1 MPINDLSRVPRE
13 WPNRQYSES
22 QSVSGL
28 NWHFQISRHP
38 GKSAQTILL
47 IHGTGSS
54 THSWEK
60 IFPILAKDH
69 TVIAIDL
76 PGHGFTQG
84 AKKSNLHIDEIAKSL
99 LELLKTINFPKI
111 NVMIGH
117 SAGVNC
123 SLALSLLCQSPP
135 EIIIGLNPSFV
146 PPPSLYS
153 FFVGPLINPIV
164 TSGFIASFLANT
176 IPLTGMIDKL
186 LDSTNS
192 ILTEQ
197 QRVPY
202 RLLFKEQSHI
212 YGSMNFMAASNIP
225 ELLAKSTKLKS
236 NYIFLVSAQDPWVPQ
251 NALLPMIKKFFPTAK
266 TYIETGGHLFHE
278 ENTPRAIA
286 IIQESLASINKN
298 HSSEYA

>member
-13 WPNRQYSES
+13 WPNKQFSETK
-22 QSVSGL
+22 SVSGL
-28 NWHFQISRHP
+28 NWHFQISRNSSN
-38 GKSAQTILL
+38 SAQTILL

-60 IFPILAKDH
+60 IFPILAKQH
-69 TVIAIDL
+69 TVIAVDL

-99 LELLKTINFPKI
+99 LELLEAINLPTI

-123 SLALSLLCQSPP
+123 ALALSLLCPKPP
-135 EIIIGLNPSFV
+135 EAIIGLNPSFV

-192 ILTEQ
+192 ILTEK
-197 QRVPY
+197 QRIPY

-225 ELLAKSTKLKS
+225 ELLSQSTQLKT
-236 NYIFLVSAQDPWVPQ
+236 NYTFLVSAQDPWVPQ
-251 NALLPMIKKFFPTAK
+251 NALLP
-266 TYIETGGHLFHE
+266 
-278 ENTPRAIA
+278 
-286 IIQESLASINKN
+286 IIQ
-298 HSSEYA
+298 

>member
-212 YGSMNFMAASNIP
+212 
-225 ELLAKSTKLKS
+225 
-236 NYIFLVSAQDPWVPQ
+236 
-251 NALLPMIKKFFPTAK
+251 
-266 TYIETGGHLFHE
+266 
-278 ENTPRAIA
+278 
-286 IIQESLASINKN
+286 
-298 HSSEYA
+298 